1 MIISLSE
8 YKNEF
13 TPFLN
18 RVFVTGE
25 PAGLNGVGKCGRG
38 PTISKEF
45 TSEAALEA
53 EKTLIA
59 SYIDSWVRG
68 QLYLFACHYGFK
80 PLEGCE
86 CSLIPTESQRYPLRA
101 VDNGTPVNP
110 MIVIDEQPVVNPVWI
125 SAPHEYFFGVSQD
138 VLKLDGNVS
147 RAFREE
153 HQAYD
158 FKINLMLHIPRE
170 SVCVERRPRADL
182 TK

>member
-1 MIISLSE
+1 MIVSLSD
-8 YKNEF
+8 YRNEF
-13 TPFLN
+13 APFLN

-25 PAGLNGVGKCGRG
+25 PAGLKGVGKFGRG

-45 TSEAALEA
+45 TSEVALEA

-59 SYIDSWVRG
+59 SYIDSWIRG
-68 QLYLFACHYGFK
+68 QLYLFACRYGFK

-86 CSLIPTESQRYPLRA
+86 CSLIPTEYQRYPLRA

-147 RAFREE
+147 RAFRGD
-153 HQAYD
+153 HYA
-158 FKINLMLHIPRE
+158 FKIELALHIPRG